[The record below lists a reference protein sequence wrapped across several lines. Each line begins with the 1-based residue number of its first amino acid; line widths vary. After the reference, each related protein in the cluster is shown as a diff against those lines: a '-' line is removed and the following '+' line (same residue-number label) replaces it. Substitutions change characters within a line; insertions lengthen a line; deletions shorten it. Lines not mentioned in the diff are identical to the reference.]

1 MGRVLHGIW
10 GCTSVCIVCI
20 VPGQGVLHEVHT
32 ADSEVHHEVHTADSV
47 GVTGQRVSKVGV
59 LLAGR

>member
-1 MGRVLHGIW
+1 M
-10 GCTSVCIVCI
+10 CIVCI